1 MTFSRRWL
9 ALFAVGILPLLLV
22 GISPGFFVLALLW
35 YAALLVFTFADWR
48 GLPDWKAIRAERDVE
63 EKLNYGEENTVKIRV
78 RNGTTRPLR
87 LELRDSPPLDVPG
100 DHPDSPFDFTIAPN
114 ARHAAVYHL
123 TPRQRGDFPFG
134 DLYLRVHGRFGLT
147 RSMNRIPAAQNVKV
161 YPSLARAAEFSL
173 MAKRGRLQQAGIRAA
188 RLQGAGREFESL
200 RDYEPDDEMR
210 RIDWKASARRGRLI
224 SRQYEVERS
233 QTVFLML
240 DIGRAMLAEVDG
252 VPKLDYAI
260 QAALLLAYVATQT
273 EDRIGLVIFSDTVK
287 TYLPPKK
294 GRAQVYAILEALYN
308 VKATMIEPDYRAAF
322 SELRMR
328 WRKRSLIV
336 CFTDLWD
343 ADSSRQAVAELAT
356 LQPRH
361 LVAAVTLL
369 DTKIQRSAERAAD
382 TIASVYEK
390 AIAGQ
395 ILDER
400 TQALR
405 TLEQRGV
412 LVVDSPAEKLSADLI
427 NKYLEVK
434 QRMML

>member
-1 MTFSRRWL
+1 MTFSRRWI
-9 ALFAVGILPLLLV
+9 ALFILGILPLLLV
-22 GISPGFFVLALLW
+22 GASPGFFVLALVW
-35 YAALLVFTFADWR
+35 YTVLLAATLADWR
-48 GLPDWKAIRAERDVE
+48 TLPDSKALRAEREVE
-63 EKLNYGEENTVKIRV
+63 EKLRYGEANEVRVRV
-78 RNGTTRPLR
+78 RNGANRPLR
-87 LELRDSPPLDVPG
+87 IELRDSPPVGVPG
-100 DHPDSPFDFTIAPN
+100 DHPETAFDFTLAPN

-123 TPRQRGDFPFG
+123 TPRQRGDFRFG
-134 DLYLRVHGRFGLT
+134 DIYLRVYGRFGLT
-147 RSMNRIPAAQNVKV
+147 RQTISGAAAQNVKV
-161 YPSLARAAEFSL
+161 YPSLTNNATFNL
-173 MAKRGRLQQAGIRAA
+173 MARRGRLQQSGIRAA

-210 RIDWKASARRGRLI
+210 RIDWKATARRGRLI

-233 QTVFLML
+233 QTVFLVL
-240 DIGRAMLAEVDG
+240 DIGRTMLAEVDG

-273 EDRIGLVIFSDTVK
+273 EDRIGLMVFSDTVK

-308 VKATMIEPDYRAAF
+308 VKATLIEPDYRAAF

-328 WRKRSLIV
+328 WRKRSLLV

-369 DTKIQRSAERAAD
+369 DTKIQRAAEREPNSPAA
-382 TIASVYEK
+382 VYEK
-390 AIAGQ
+390 AVAGQ

-400 TQALR
+400 TKALG

-412 LVVDSPAEKLSADLI
+412 LVVDSPAEKLSADLV
-427 NKYLEVK
+427 NKYLEIK

>member
-22 GISPGFFVLALLW
+22 GISPGFFVLAGLW
-35 YAALLVFTFADWR
+35 YAGLLALTAADWR
-48 GLPDWKAIRAERDVE
+48 TLPAPAALHAERDVE
-63 EKLNYGEENTVKIRV
+63 EKLRYGEENAVKVRV
-78 RNGTTRPLR
+78 RNGAGRPLR
-87 LELRDSPPLDVPG
+87 VELRDSPPPNIPG
-100 DHPDSPFDFTIAPN
+100 ESADSAFDFTVAPKG
-114 ARHAAVYHL
+114 RHAAVYQI
-123 TPRQRGDFPFG
+123 TPNQRGDFRFG
-134 DLYLRVHGRFGLT
+134 DIYLRVHGRFGLL
-147 RSMNRIPAAQNVKV
+147 RVAAQIPAAQNVKV

-173 MAKRGRLQQAGIRAA
+173 MAKRGRLQQSGIRAA

-210 RIDWKASARRGRLI
+210 RIDWKATARRGRLI

-240 DIGRAMLAEVDG
+240 DVGRTMLAEIDG

-273 EDRIGLVIFSDTVK
+273 EDRIGLMLFADGVK

-308 VKATMIEPDYRAAF
+308 VKATLIEPDYRAAF
-322 SELRMR
+322 AELRMR
-328 WRKRSLIV
+328 WRKRSLVV

-369 DTKIQRSAERAAD
+369 DTKIQRSAERD
-382 TIASVYEK
+382 SETIGAVYEK
-390 AIAGQ
+390 AVAGQ
-395 ILDER
+395 ALDER
-400 TQALR
+400 AKALG
-405 TLEQRGV
+405 TLAQRGV
-412 LVVDSPAEKLSADLI
+412 LVVDSPAEKLSGDLI

>member
-1 MTFSRRWL
+1 MTFSKRWMI
-9 ALFAVGILPLLLV
+9 LFALGILPLLLV
-22 GISPGFFVLALLW
+22 NVSPGFFALAIVW
-35 YAALLVFTFADWR
+35 YAGLLGLTLWDWR
-48 GLPDWKAIRAERDVE
+48 TLPDWRVIRAERDVE
-63 EKLNYGEENTVKIRV
+63 EKLSYGEENDVKIRV

-87 LELRDSPPLDVPG
+87 IELRDSPPLDVPG
-100 DHPDSPFDFTIAPN
+100 DHPEMPFDFRVAPN

-123 TPRQRGDFPFG
+123 TPSQRGDFTFG
-134 DLYLRVHGRFGLT
+134 DIYLRVFGRFGLLRNMT
-147 RSMNRIPAAQNVKV
+147 RVPAAQSVKV

-173 MAKRGRLQQAGIRAA
+173 MAKRGRLQQSGIRAA

-200 RDYEPDDEMR
+200 RDYEPDDEVR
-210 RIDWKASARRGRLI
+210 RIDWKATARRGRLI

-240 DIGRAMLAEVDG
+240 DVGRTMLAEVDG

-273 EDRIGLVIFSDTVK
+273 EDRIGLMVFSDTVK

-308 VKATMIEPDYRAAF
+308 VKATLIEPDYRAAF
-322 SELRMR
+322 ADLRMR
-328 WRKRSLIV
+328 WRKRSLVV

-369 DTKIQRSAERAAD
+369 DTKIQRSVERDAD
-382 TIASVYEK
+382 TIGAVYEK

-395 ILDER
+395 VLDER
-400 TQALR
+400 TKALG
-405 TLEQRGV
+405 TLAQRGV
-412 LVVDSPAEKLSADLI
+412 LVVDSPAEKLSGDLI